1 MQDAKIL
8 QDKYALTAGI
18 AILLLGV
25 AGAAYTANLL
35 LAAMPIMFL
44 YILLLGA
51 NWKTAW
57 WVLLFTIPVSV
68 DVSLGGG
75 TLSTS
80 LPDEPLMWSFLLLFP
95 LLLARQPNMLPQ
107 WWLRH
112 PIVFIIALQYLWLI
126 VAVFFSKELM
136 FSVKFLIAKT
146 WFLVSFFILPI
157 FIFTDKKDF
166 RKAFVLVLIPL
177 LATVL
182 IIFARHAALGFAFYK
197 IEAAI
202 GKLYYN
208 HVDYSSVISMFFPF
222 AVIALI
228 LTARGS
234 NPIIRWVL
242 LGIVFFLVPAI
253 YLTYARAA
261 VLAVVFAAM
270 VFVAIKMRLANLM
283 MPVFYIAI
291 SAGLFYLIKDNK
303 YIDLRPNYQR
313 TFMHRDF
320 DDHIIATLRGEDM
333 SSMERI
339 YRWIAAVRMSQDEP
353 IKGFGPNSFYYYYK
367 PYAVSSFE
375 TYVSR
380 NFEKSTTHNYYLYL
394 LVEQG
399 WPAMIL
405 YAILVMAVFAVA
417 QRTYWR
423 LKGRDKFY
431 QYVTL
436 GAAMMFGAGWVNNF
450 FSDLIETHKVGSLF
464 YLSIAII
471 IIMDK
476 KSRDLEKADVKETVY
491 L

>member
-8 QDKYALTAGI
+8 QDKYAIPVGLAV
-18 AILLLGV
+18 LFFGV
-25 AGAAYTANLL
+25 VGAAYTGNLV
-35 LAAMPIMFL
+35 LAALPVMFL
-44 YILLLGA
+44 FILLLGA
-51 NWKTAW
+51 NWKTAYW
-57 WVLLFTIPVSV
+57 ALLFCIPVSI
-68 DVSLGGG
+68 DVSFFGDS
-75 TLSTS
+75 LSTS

-95 LLLARQPNMLPQ
+95 ILLARQPNMLPQ

-112 PIVFIIALQYLWLI
+112 PIVFIIAVQYIWLM

-136 FSVKFLIAKT
+136 FSVKFLVAKT
-146 WFLVSFFILPI
+146 WFLVSFFILPL
-157 FIFTDKKDF
+157 FVFTEKKDF
-166 RKAFVLVLIPL
+166 RKAFILVLIPL
-177 LATVL
+177 LATIL

-202 GKLYYN
+202 GDIYYN
-208 HVDYSSVISMFFPF
+208 HVDYSSVVSMFFPF
-222 AVIALI
+222 VVVALI

-234 NPIIRWVL
+234 NPIIRGVL
-242 LGIVFFLVPAI
+242 LGIVIFMIPAI

-261 VLAVVFAAM
+261 VLAVVFAAV
-270 VFVAIKMRLANLM
+270 VFFAIKMRLANLM
-283 MPVFYIAI
+283 MPVFYIAV
-291 SAGLFYLIKDNK
+291 SVGLFVLIKDHK
-303 YIDLRPNYQR
+303 YMDLRPNYQR

-320 DDHIIATLRGEDM
+320 DDHLLATLRGEDM

-339 YRWIAAVRMSQDEP
+339 YRWIASIRMSQDEP
-353 IKGFGPNSFYYYYK
+353 VKGFGPNAFYYYYK

-431 QYVTL
+431 QYITL

-471 IIMDK
+471 VIMDK
-476 KSRDLEKADVKETVY
+476 KARDLERDDVKETTY
-491 L
+491 I